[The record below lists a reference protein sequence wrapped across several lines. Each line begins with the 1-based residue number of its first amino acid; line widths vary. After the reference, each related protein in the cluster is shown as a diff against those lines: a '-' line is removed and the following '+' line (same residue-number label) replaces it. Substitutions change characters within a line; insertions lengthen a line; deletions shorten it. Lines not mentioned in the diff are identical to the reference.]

1 VMHMNKTISQ
11 LSLGHS
17 STSKEQKTPGK
28 RVVPAQPAKVL
39 AAAIY
44 SGLAALVRLAERR
57 VTRDPEVIR
66 LFTEIKEMWEEA
78 STEYRRLKKTGVFDF
93 SIILN
98 IEHNMRKNYLGMLW
112 YTTRPFGN
120 TEFKR
125 VYRWRDGTIGPLN
138 DLLNFAGAELRT
150 VATKYYSF
158 PKVKYYQVREYS
170 NKKIEIL
177 RKSIAAKYPPK
188 KDAEVL
194 WTAAYPGNSKHPL
207 VRVRHS
213 TLPEMDFV
221 DMIRAHV
228 IELVRQCFIH
238 NVPKTSSRRYIR
250 LLIYR
255 LQPFLDWVYT
265 DGVMGRGKFW
275 PDADKV
281 LREIVLEIRTR
292 YSERLGRTP
301 RLTQQIESSPRK
313 PTLADIVTQINKAYR
328 QDTSVEMMKTT
339 TELLKLMG
347 HSVNKKRKTLTLR
360 SDILPAM
367 KKALSRL
374 AKDMKYKMREVE
386 EFKEPITPALTDDDA
401 QDLYDHI
408 LQVSQREGN
417 DWHRV
422 LFGDMFHPSSL
433 RQLVHAGDNF
443 LDAPSEYLI
452 AAEVPVKSISGSG
465 QADIVVSVRR
475 SVAGEILFTPIITF
489 DVKTKTGI
497 NWTMR
502 GKRPRT
508 KKDDSRVPGFDVR
521 KRALTSIEWS
531 RIVNSTPTP
540 LERTQLQSY
549 ESGLIEEYAE
559 LVKQDPDRPK
569 TLWKGIVLLDSD
581 EDRETLFT
589 LLPELVKLVISDLK
603 TGTSPD
609 ERTLYTL
616 NSKGVRKKWQY
627 KFGIVLLPSNGPQHL
642 LENTRP
648 LESVTEDDPF
658 RNRVKDD
665 VHFTLYLTV
674 PSGGSSGESAAWI
687 SRNWHLL
694 HYLSELRESSER
706 QNIKWLD
713 LTGELTEICV
723 RLQRLRLVGDQKPGK
738 LSRRRLERF
747 HHLAEEI
754 EFHDLSSNLK
764 EYFFSNVTTGINQ
777 LEAQIRECIQQASE
791 EKSIIVIDGWSQLRK
806 IIPSHLDSLLKTLEH
821 RIIEWLPKKAAEI
834 IWLDRPVPVPI
845 LSATYQL
852 HRVTPLPH
860 DSPRRLLLDEVIWN
874 LPTSPRNFGWRTPR
888 REDIRVIVQD
898 IPTSNEPMVQSFG
911 VPHLKG
917 WARRFRADSKK
928 ERIVSVEEVF
938 GDSETY
944 GRSFYATSYV
954 EIGHDSREAVL
965 DDIYQLVPSLSRSR
979 NTEKRSSDEPSE
991 NDSQTKYRMKSQVL
1005 GTSSSSKGIWN
1016 RVSFIQKHQGPSLG
1030 RPGTYSSIE
1039 DITRGKVRKPS
1050 RNIPVIKKTSRR
1062 PPVVRPTPVDEI
1074 DTKQTRHDEVLRI
1087 QRTAEFLLKRCDRH
1101 DASLHGVLENTI
1113 KLCKK
1118 YQRGKST
1125 TIDTFDQLQKLYTRL
1140 ECSLNLWKDL
1150 SYERRFGSGR
1160 EQAPRSIIP
1169 VVQKQPELL
1178 TRYGIP
1184 LFLLL
1189 LGVMREANS
1198 ESLKTHVP
1206 TLWSAVADWQWVH
1219 MGFNPRVDQQGL
1231 AQHRFDIPALWSNLL
1246 WRTQQ
1251 LLSGPVKSR
1260 LFESHRI
1267 GELIPRGDGEV
1278 WLVFQEEPMSDRMI
1292 AGLLTGINMTAPLR
1306 GTYETIVDLGEL
1318 ADSIDYT
1325 LQESS
1330 SERQT
1335 IIITRFDGM
1344 DHLWVKHL
1352 EDTDDSDWTLIGK
1365 IRYRAPKDGMSAPIR
1380 GVTVSGVPKKVIER
1394 LPLPDDDVIPSDLRE
1409 RVDKCL
1415 RQIVGDVGS
1424 VQSVHVNVTIN
1435 EESGSYLVQLMGPN
1449 EELMEEPEYGTTEEV
1464 IGVLRS
1470 PMTKRGYYQA
1480 EDGGQYSWNPL
1491 KDVSYEE
1498 VEITNGR
1505 LSLTFLRPRVENTRF
1520 LNGMYVLPRTAR
1532 EVIESELG
1540 EEVVMVATPD
1550 LVRYK
1555 KDWKRCW
1562 SVLFTNTDV
1571 GEGLR
1576 QMEYVICTIYDIA
1589 LLFECEQ
1596 IFNVDMNKRHPTWT
1610 SVNHLTKIKIPD
1622 ELMHRSRMGS
1632 NLEVSALSKRDRL
1645 SF

>member
-1 VMHMNKTISQ
+1 MTKTISQ
-11 LSLGHS
+11 LPLGRS
-17 STSKEQKTPGK
+17 STSRIQKPLGK
-28 RVVPAQPAKVL
+28 SAVPAQPAKVL

-44 SGLAALVRLAERR
+44 AGLAALVRLAERR
-57 VTRDPEVIR
+57 VTKDPEIIK
-66 LFTEIKEMWEEA
+66 LFNEIKEMWEVA
-78 STEYRRLKKTGVFDF
+78 RTEYKRLKKMGVIDF
-93 SIILN
+93 SLILN
-98 IEHNMRKNYLGMLW
+98 IEHNMRKSYLGMLW
-112 YTTRPFGN
+112 YSTRPFGN
-120 TEFKR
+120 TDFKR

-138 DLLNFAGAELRT
+138 ELLNLAGAELRS

-158 PKVKYYQVREYS
+158 PRVQYYQIREYS
-170 NKKIEIL
+170 NKKMEVL
-177 RKSIAAKYPPK
+177 RKSIALKFPPK
-188 KDAEVL
+188 KGVEVS
-194 WTAAYPGNSKHPL
+194 WTAAYPGNSKYPL
-207 VRVRHS
+207 IRVRHS

-265 DGVMGRGKFW
+265 DGAIGRGKFW

-281 LREIVLEIRTR
+281 LREIVLEVRTR
-292 YSERLGRTP
+292 YSRRLGRTP

-313 PTLADIVTQINKAYR
+313 PTLADIVTQINKTYR
-328 QDTSVEMMKTT
+328 QDTSKEMKQTT

-347 HSVNKKRKTLTLR
+347 HLVDKKRKTLTLR
-360 SDILPAM
+360 SDTSPAM
-367 KKALSRL
+367 KKALTRL
-374 AKDMKYKMREVE
+374 AKDMKLEIRDVE
-386 EFKEPITPALTDDDA
+386 EFKESITPALTDDDA
-401 QDLYDHI
+401 QDLLDHI
-408 LQVSQREGN
+408 LKLSQREGN

-433 RQLVHAGDNF
+433 RQLVYAGDKF
-443 LDAPSEYLI
+443 LDEPSEYLV

-465 QADIVVSVRR
+465 QADIVVSLRR
-475 SVAGEILFTPIITF
+475 SVAGEILFTPIIAF

-508 KKDDSRVPGFDVR
+508 KKDDSRVPGLVVR
-521 KRALTSIEWS
+521 KRALTSTEWS

-540 LERTQLQSY
+540 LELTQLQIY

-559 LVKQDPDRPK
+559 LVKQDPDSPK

-589 LLPELVKLVISDLK
+589 LLPELVKSVITDLK
-603 TGTSPD
+603 TNPSPD

-627 KFGIVLLPSNGPQHL
+627 KFGIVMLPSQGPQHL

-648 LESVTEDDPF
+648 LDLISEDDPF
-658 RNRVKDD
+658 KDRVKDD

-694 HYLSELRESSER
+694 HYLSELRETTEK

-713 LTGELTEICV
+713 LTGELVESCV

-738 LSRRRLERF
+738 LSRRRLERLQ
-747 HHLAEEI
+747 HLAEENK
-754 EFHDLSSNLK
+754 FHDLSSNLK
-764 EYFFSNVTTGINQ
+764 EYFFSDATTGIKQ
-777 LEAQIRECIQQASE
+777 LEAQIRKCIQQASE
-791 EKSIIVIDGWSQLRK
+791 EESIIVIDGWSQLRN

-821 RIIEWLPKKAAEI
+821 KIIEWLPKKAAEI
-834 IWLDRPVPVPI
+834 IWLDRPVPAPI

-898 IPTSNEPMVQSFG
+898 TPTSNEPMVRSFG

-928 ERIVSVEEVF
+928 ERTVSVEEVF

-944 GRSFYATSYV
+944 RRAFYSASYV
-954 EIGHDSREAVL
+954 EIGHDSRETVL
-965 DDIYQLVPSLSRSR
+965 DDIYQLVPSLSRVR
-979 NTEKRSSDEPSE
+979 GTEQKSSDEPPQDTHE
-991 NDSQTKYRMKSQVL
+991 TEHEMKIAAL
-1005 GTSSSSKGIWN
+1005 EKTTSPKGIWD
-1016 RVSFIQKHQGPSLG
+1016 RVSFIQEHQGPSLG

-1039 DITRGKVRKPS
+1039 DITRGKIRKPTK
-1050 RNIPVIKKTSRR
+1050 NIPVIKKTSRR
-1062 PPVVRPTPVDEI
+1062 PPVVQSTPVEEI

-1087 QRTAEFLLKRCDRH
+1087 LRTAEFLLKSCDRH
-1101 DASLHGVLENTI
+1101 DASLHGVLDNTI

-1125 TIDTFDQLQKLYTRL
+1125 ALDTFDQLQKLYARL
-1140 ECSLNLWKDL
+1140 ECSRNLWKDL
-1150 SYERRFGSGR
+1150 SYERMFGGGR

-1169 VVQKQPELL
+1169 GVRKQPELL

-1219 MGFNPRVDQQGL
+1219 MGFNPLHHQQGL
-1231 AQHRFDIPALWSNLL
+1231 VQHRFDIVASWSNLL
-1246 WRTQQ
+1246 WRAQQ
-1251 LLSGPVKSR
+1251 LASGPVKSR

-1278 WLVFQEEPMSDRMI
+1278 WLVFQEESRSDRMI
-1292 AGLLTGINMTAPLR
+1292 AGLLTGVNMTVPLR
-1306 GTYETIVDLGEL
+1306 GTYKMIVDLGRL
-1318 ADSIDYT
+1318 ADDAEYA
-1325 LQESS
+1325 LQVPSD
-1330 SERQT
+1330 ERQT
-1335 IIITRFDGM
+1335 IIITRFDEM
-1344 DHLWVKHL
+1344 DLLWVKHQ
-1352 EDTDDSDWTLIGK
+1352 EDTDDSDWSLLGK
-1365 IRYRAPKDGMSAPIR
+1365 IRYRAPKEGMTVPIR
-1380 GVTVSGVPKKVIER
+1380 GVTISGVPKKVIER
-1394 LPLPDDDVIPSDLRE
+1394 LILPDDAAIPSDLRV
-1409 RVDKCL
+1409 RVDECL
-1415 RQIVGDVGS
+1415 KQIVSDADP
-1424 VQSVHVNVTIN
+1424 VQSVHVKVSLN
-1435 EESGSYLVQLMGPN
+1435 EESGSYLIHLVGRN
-1449 EELMEEPEYGTTEEV
+1449 EELLEELEYETTEEV
-1464 IGVLRS
+1464 IGLLRS
-1470 PMTKRGYYQA
+1470 PLTRADYYQA
-1480 EDGGQYSWNPL
+1480 EDSRLYSWNPL
-1491 KDVSYEE
+1491 KDVSYDDK
-1498 VEITNGR
+1498 VEIKSGR
-1505 LSLTFLRPRVENTRF
+1505 LSLTFLRPRVENERF
-1520 LNGMYVLPRTAR
+1520 LDGTYVLPRTAR

-1540 EEVVMVATPD
+1540 EEVVMVAIPD
-1550 LVRYK
+1550 LVKYRK
-1555 KDWKRCW
+1555 GWKRCW
-1562 SVLFTNTDV
+1562 NVWFTKIGL

-1576 QMEYVICTIYDIA
+1576 SMEQVSCSIYDIA

-1596 IFNVDMNKRHPTWT
+1596 IFDVDKKKHHPTWT
-1610 SVNHLTKIKIPD
+1610 TVNHLAEVNIPD
-1622 ELMHRSRMGS
+1622 ELTRRSRMGLH
-1632 NLEVSALSKRDRL
+1632 LEIGALSKRDKL
-1645 SF
+1645 LF